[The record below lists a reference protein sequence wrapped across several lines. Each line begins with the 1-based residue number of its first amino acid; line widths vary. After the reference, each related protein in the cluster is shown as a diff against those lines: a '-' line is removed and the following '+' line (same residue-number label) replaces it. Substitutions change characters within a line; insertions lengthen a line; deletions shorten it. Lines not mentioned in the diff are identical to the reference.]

1 MSLPFKRW
9 MVTDYEINL
18 IREIGWHRG
27 KNCFYRACYSLLK
40 ELQEVTEQAADD
52 LLCLYGSKH
61 SLCQGR
67 PRYRRVTDIA
77 TKLRQNLANFTC
89 RESEASRSWDE
100 LRSDC

>member
-1 MSLPFKRW
+1 

-52 LLCLYGSKH
+52 LLCLYDSKH
-61 SLCQGR
+61 PLPQGR
-67 PRYRRVTDIA
+67 PGYRRVTDIA
-77 TKLRQNLANFTC
+77 TKLRQNLANFTY
-89 RESEASRSWDE
+89 RESEASKSWDE
-100 LRSDC
+100 LRNDC